1 MDSFKRNI
9 LNCLETKYIPH
20 KGLKSLAENV
30 AASLKFDVEE
40 TYNALCELEREGE
53 IYEFNRN
60 KFSPIALLSM
70 KKGKISASG
79 YGYSFLRVDSGEDIF
94 IAEKNTLN
102 SFDGDEV
109 LVKVITQ
116 PVGDK
121 KGEGKVIKILNH
133 ANSEVVGTYFSQ
145 LNSGKV
151 ISDNTKFNKE
161 ILISNSN
168 SLDAKSGD
176 KVVVKVFDFD
186 KGKTLWGRVIEVLGG
201 AKDKG
206 TDLKSILRIYKVKE
220 EFPEEVLKEAQQI
233 PQEVTA
239 NAKKNRNDLTE
250 LMCFT
255 IDGDDAKDFDDAVS
269 LSTNKDGTYRLG
281 VHIADVGHYV
291 PQGSIIDEEA
301 YTRGTSIYYL
311 NHVIPMLPLELSNGI
326 CSLNPNVERLA
337 LTVFMDIDNTG
348 KVQDYEISESV
359 IKSKYRLT
367 YNEVTKMLDGDKD
380 VCEKYK
386 EILPTILD
394 MAKLSEILDKER
406 VGRGSINFEI
416 PECKIVVDE
425 NGKPIEIGVRE
436 YNQSNKIIETFMVVA
451 NEVIAQRFVELNL
464 PFVYRVHEKPNVEKV
479 SAFFSFLESLGVNV
493 SVDMQDIKPM
503 DFQKILADVEK
514 ESYAKVVNMLML
526 RSLKKAKYLPDCL
539 GHFGLA
545 STFYCHF
552 TSPIR
557 RYPDLTI
564 HRIIKKYLHNDK
576 SVKEQKMVDFVEKS
590 SMQSSERE
598 KLSEELE
605 RAVEDYKKCEYMQ
618 QFIGEQFEGTVSSV
632 LNKGV
637 FVELDNTC
645 EGYANVENMPQ
656 DYYTLNEKTL
666 CLVGKNGFF
675 RIGDR
680 VLIEV
685 LSCNLSEK
693 KVAFKLIKKIK

>member
-151 ISDNTKFNKE
+151 ISDNAKFNKE

-206 TDLKSILRIYKVKE
+206 TDLKSILRTYKVKE

-269 LSTNKDGTYRLG
+269 LSKNKDGTYRLG

>member
-20 KGLKSLAENV
+20 KGLKSLAENI

-79 YGYSFLRVDSGEDIF
+79 YGYSFLRVDNGEDIF

-109 LVKVITQ
+109 LVKIITQ

-206 TDLKSILRIYKVKE
+206 TDLKSILRTYKVKE

>member
-1 MDSFKRNI
+1 MDSFKKNI
-9 LNCLETKYIPH
+9 LNCLETKYVPH
-20 KGLKSLAENV
+20 KGLKSLAENI
-30 AASLKFDVEE
+30 ARSLKFDEEE
-40 TYNALCELEREGE
+40 TYNALCELEKEGE

-60 KFSPIALLSM
+60 KYSPIALLNM

-79 YGYSFLRVDSGEDIF
+79 YGYSFLRVENGEDIF

-121 KGEGKVIKILNH
+121 KGEGKVIKVLNH
-133 ANSEVVGTYFSQ
+133 ANAEVVGTFFKQ
-145 LNSGKV
+145 PNNGRV
-151 ISDNTKFNKE
+151 ISDNTKFDRE
-161 ILISNSN
+161 ILISNAN
-168 SLDAKSGD
+168 SLDAKPGD
-176 KVVVKVFDFD
+176 KVVVKVFDFE
-186 KGKTLWGRVIEVLGG
+186 KGKTLWGKVTEVLGG

-206 TDLKSILRIYKVKE
+206 TDLKSILRTYKVKE
-220 EFPEEVLKEAQQI
+220 EFPDEVLNAAQEV
-233 PQEVTA
+233 PQEVSN

-269 LSTNKDGTYRLG
+269 LSTNPNGTYRLG

-291 PQGSIIDEEA
+291 PQDSTIDKEA
-301 YTRGTSIYYL
+301 YARGTSIYYL
-311 NHVIPMLPLELSNGI
+311 NHVIPMLPVELSNGI
-326 CSLNPNVERLA
+326 CSINPNVERLA
-337 LTVFMDIDNTG
+337 LTVFMDIDQTG

-367 YNEVTKMLDGDKD
+367 YNEVQKMLDGDKD
-380 VCEKYK
+380 ICNKYK

-394 MAKLSEILDKER
+394 MSKLSQILDKER
-406 VGRGSINFEI
+406 VGRGAINFEI
-416 PECKIVVDE
+416 PECKIIVDE
-425 NGKPIEIGVRE
+425 NGKPVEIGVRE

-451 NEVIAQRFVELNL
+451 NEVVAQKFVELNL

-479 SAFFSFLESLGVNV
+479 SAFFGFLESLGVNV

-503 DFQKILADVEK
+503 DFQKILNEVEK

-564 HRIIKKYLHNDK
+564 HRIIKKYLRGDK
-576 SVKEQKMVDFVEKS
+576 TVKSPELVDFVEKS

-618 QFIGEQFEGTVSSV
+618 QFIGQQFEGTINSV

-680 VLIEV
+680 VVIEV

-693 KVAFKLIKKIK
+693 KVAFKLIKKI

>member
-1 MDSFKRNI
+1 MDSFKKNI

-20 KGLKSLAENV
+20 KGLRSLAENV
-30 AASLKFDVEE
+30 AKNLKFDEEE

-60 KFSPIALLSM
+60 KYSPIALLSM

-79 YGYSFLRVDSGEDIF
+79 YGYSFLRVENGEDIF

-109 LVKVITQ
+109 LVKIITQ

-121 KGEGKVIKILNH
+121 KGEGKVVKILNH
-133 ANSEVVGTYFSQ
+133 ANSEVVGTFFKQ
-145 LNSGKV
+145 PNNGRV
-151 ISDNTKFNKE
+151 ISDNAKFDKE
-161 ILISNSN
+161 ILISNAN
-168 SLDAKSGD
+168 SLDAKPGD

-186 KGKTLWGRVIEVLGG
+186 KGKTLWGRVVEVLGSP
-201 AKDKG
+201 KDKG
-206 TDLKSILRIYKVKE
+206 TDLKSILRTYKVKE
-220 EFPEEVLKEAQQI
+220 EFPEEVLKAAQEV
-233 PQEVTA
+233 PQQVTA

-269 LSTNKDGTYRLG
+269 LSINKDGTYHLG

-291 PQGSIIDEEA
+291 PQDSVIDKEA
-301 YTRGTSIYYL
+301 FNRATSIYYL
-311 NHVIPMLPLELSNGI
+311 NHVIPMLPVELSNGI

-348 KVQDYEISESV
+348 KVQNYEISESV

-380 VCEKYK
+380 ICNKYK
-386 EILPTILD
+386 EILPIILD
-394 MAKLSEILDKER
+394 MAKLSAILDKER

-451 NEVIAQRFVELNL
+451 NEVIAEKFVELNT

-479 SAFFSFLESLGVNV
+479 AAFFGFLESLGVNV

-503 DFQKILADVEK
+503 DFQKILNEVEK

-564 HRIIKKYLHNDK
+564 HRIIKKYLRGDK
-576 SVKEQKMVDFVEKS
+576 NINSPELVDFVEKS

-618 QFIGEQFEGTVSSV
+618 QFIGEQFEGTINSV

-680 VLIEV
+680 VIIEV

-693 KVAFKLIKKIK
+693 KVAFKLIKKVK

>member
-1 MDSFKRNI
+1 MNTFKRNI

-20 KGLKSLAENV
+20 KGLKSLAESV
-30 AASLKFDVEE
+30 ANTLKFDYDK
-40 TYNALCELEREGE
+40 TYEALCELEREGE

-60 KFSPIALLSM
+60 KFSPISLLNI

-79 YGYSFLRVDSGEDIF
+79 YGYSFLRVENGEDIF

-102 SFDGDEV
+102 TYDGDEV
-109 LVKVITQ
+109 LVKIITQ
-116 PVGDK
+116 AIGDK
-121 KGEGKVIKILNH
+121 KGEGKVLKVLNRAH
-133 ANSEVVGTYFSQ
+133 TEVVGTYLSQ

-151 ISDNTKFNKE
+151 ISDNTKFDKE
-161 ILISNSN
+161 ILISNAN
-168 SLDAKSGD
+168 SMDAKSGD

-186 KGKTLWGRVIEVLGG
+186 KGKTLWGKVVEVIGN
-201 AKDKG
+201 AKEKG
-206 TDLKSILRIYKVKE
+206 NDLKSILRSFKVTA
-220 EFPEEVLKEAQQI
+220 EFPQDVLKAAKEV
-233 PQEVTA
+233 PQTVSDT
-239 NAKKNRNDLTE
+239 AKKNRRDLTE
-250 LMCFT
+250 LVCFT

-269 LSTNKDGTYRLG
+269 LSKNNDGTYHLG

-291 PQGSIIDEEA
+291 PYDSTIDKEA
-301 YTRGTSIYYL
+301 FNRATSIYYL
-311 NHVIPMLPLELSNGI
+311 DQVIPMLPLELSNGI

-337 LTVFMDIDNTG
+337 LTVFMDIDETG
-348 KVQDYEISESV
+348 KVQSYEICESV
-359 IKSKYRLT
+359 IKSNYRLT
-367 YNEVTKMLDGDKD
+367 YNEVTKMLDGDKNI
-380 VCEKYK
+380 CAKYK
-386 EILPTILD
+386 DILPTILE
-394 MAKLSEILDKER
+394 MAKLSKILDKER
-406 VGRGSINFEI
+406 VSRGSINFEI

-436 YNQSNKIIETFMVVA
+436 YNESNKIIETFMVVA
-451 NEVIAQRFVELNL
+451 NEVIAEKFATLNI
-464 PFVYRVHEKPNVEKV
+464 PFVYRVHEKPNLEKV
-479 SAFFSFLESLGVNV
+479 TAFFSFLESLGVKVN
-493 SVDMQDIKPM
+493 VDMQDIKPM
-503 DFQKILADVEK
+503 DFQKILADVEN
-514 ESYAKVVNMLML
+514 ENYAKVVNMLML

-564 HRIIKKYLHNDK
+564 HRIIKKFLHNDK
-576 SVKEQKMVDFVEKS
+576 SIKSIELKDFVEKS

-618 QFIGEQFEGTVSSV
+618 QFIGTEFEGTISSV

-645 EGYANVENMPQ
+645 EGYASVENMPQ

-666 CLVGKNGFF
+666 CLTGKNGFY

-680 VLIEV
+680 VLIQV

-693 KVAFKLIKKIK
+693 KVAFKLIKKI

>member
-109 LVKVITQ
+109 LVKIITQ

-151 ISDNTKFNKE
+151 ISDNAKFNKE

-206 TDLKSILRIYKVKE
+206 TDLKSILRTYKVKE

-269 LSTNKDGTYRLG
+269 LSKNKDGTYRLG

>member
-1 MDSFKRNI
+1 MDTFKKNI
-9 LNCLETKYIPH
+9 LNCLETKYVPH
-20 KGLKSLAENV
+20 KGLRSLAENV
-30 AASLKFDVEE
+30 ATNLKFDAEE
-40 TYNALCELEREGE
+40 TYKALCELEREGE

-60 KFSPIALLSM
+60 KFSPISLLGM

-79 YGYSFLRVDSGEDIF
+79 YGYSFLRVDNGEDIF

-121 KGEGKVIKILNH
+121 KGEGKVVKILNH
-133 ANSEVVGTYFSQ
+133 ANAEVVGTFFHQ

-151 ISDNTKFNKE
+151 ISDNTKFDKE
-161 ILISNSN
+161 ILISNAN

-201 AKDKG
+201 AKDKD
-206 TDLKSILRIYKVKE
+206 TDLKSILRTFKVKE
-220 EFPEEVLKEAQQI
+220 EFPEDVLKAAKEI
-233 PQEVTA
+233 PQEVSNT
-239 NAKKNRNDLTE
+239 AKKNRQDLTE

-255 IDGDDAKDFDDAVS
+255 IDGADAKDFDDAVS
-269 LSTNKDGTYRLG
+269 LSVNSNGTYHLG

-291 PQGSIIDEEA
+291 PYDSTIDKEA
-301 YTRGTSIYYL
+301 FNRATSIYYL
-311 NHVIPMLPLELSNGI
+311 DHVIPMLPLELSNGI
-326 CSLNPNVERLA
+326 CSLNPDVERLA
-337 LTVFMDIDNTG
+337 LTVFMDIDETG
-348 KVQDYEISESV
+348 KVQDYQISESV

-367 YNEVTKMLDGDKD
+367 YTEVQKMLDGDKD
-380 VCEKYK
+380 TQNKYK
-386 EILPTILD
+386 EILPTILN

-451 NEVIAQRFVELNL
+451 NEVVAEHFVKLNA

-479 SAFFSFLESLGVNV
+479 SAFFGFLESLGVNV
-493 SVDMQDIKPM
+493 SVDMEDIKPM
-503 DFQKILADVEK
+503 DFQKILGDVEK

-576 SVKEQKMVDFVEKS
+576 TVNSPEIVDFVEKS

-618 QFIGEQFEGTVSSV
+618 QFIGEQFEGIVSSV

-680 VLIEV
+680 VLVEV

>member
-1 MDSFKRNI
+1 MDSFKKNI

-20 KGLKSLAENV
+20 KGLRSLAENV
-30 AASLKFDVEE
+30 AKNLKFDEEE

-60 KFSPIALLSM
+60 KYSPIALLSM

-79 YGYSFLRVDSGEDIF
+79 YGYSFLRVENGEDIF

-109 LVKVITQ
+109 LVKIITQ

-121 KGEGKVIKILNH
+121 KGEGKVVKILNH
-133 ANSEVVGTYFSQ
+133 ANSEVVGTFFKQ
-145 LNSGKV
+145 PNNGRI
-151 ISDNTKFNKE
+151 ISDNAKFDKE
-161 ILISNSN
+161 ILISNAN
-168 SLDAKSGD
+168 SLDAKPGD

-186 KGKTLWGRVIEVLGG
+186 KGKTLWGRVIEVLGSP
-201 AKDKG
+201 KDKG
-206 TDLKSILRIYKVKE
+206 TDLKSILRTYKVKE
-220 EFPEEVLKEAQQI
+220 EFPEEVLKAA
-233 PQEVTA
+233 QEVPQQVSTT
-239 NAKKNRNDLTE
+239 AKKNRNDLTE

-269 LSTNKDGTYRLG
+269 LSINKDGTYHLG

-291 PQGSIIDEEA
+291 PQDSVIDKEA
-301 YTRGTSIYYL
+301 FNRATSIYYL
-311 NHVIPMLPLELSNGI
+311 NHVIPMLPVELSNGI

-348 KVQDYEISESV
+348 KVQNYEISESV

-380 VCEKYK
+380 ICNKYK
-386 EILPTILD
+386 EILPIILD
-394 MAKLSEILDKER
+394 MAKLSAILDKER

-451 NEVIAQRFVELNL
+451 NEVIAEKFVELNT

-479 SAFFSFLESLGVNV
+479 AAFFGFLESLGVNV

-503 DFQKILADVEK
+503 DFQKILNEVEK

-564 HRIIKKYLHNDK
+564 HRIIKKYLRGDK
-576 SVKEQKMVDFVEKS
+576 NINSPELVDFVEKS

-618 QFIGEQFEGTVSSV
+618 QFIGEQFEGTINSV

-680 VLIEV
+680 VIIEV

-693 KVAFKLIKKIK
+693 KVAFKLIKKVK